1 MQVSS
6 IYPSNTQLPGTEFLF
21 SKLRNVSFVLLL
33 PLLTQ
38 TVFYTPP
45 LSAQAESTPV
55 GPPVKIWSVKPLFS
69 GKDFGFPTSLKYI
82 A

>member
-6 IYPSNTQLPGTEFLF
+6 IYPSNTLLPGTEFLF
-21 SKLRNVSFVLLL
+21 SELRNVSFVLLL

-38 TVFYTPP
+38 AECFTHS
-45 LSAQAESTPV
+45 LSAQAESTTV
-55 GPPVKIWSVKPLFS
+55 DSPVKIWSVKPLSS

-82 A
+82 T